1 MKISPSRINQF
12 LHQPDPKV
20 AAVLLFGPDQGLV
33 RERAEELVLT
43 VVDDLADPFRV
54 AVFTGADIKADPP
67 CLVDEAAQLS
77 MTGGRRVI
85 WVHEAID
92 GISPTFESF
101 LENGGHDNLVIA
113 EAGTLGAQSSLRK
126 LFEKS
131 SNGAS
136 IGCYEDDAKG
146 LESVIRQTLGRHGL
160 AATDEARDYLVENL
174 GSDRRVTRSELEKLA
189 LYALSGTANGD
200 GARGVGG
207 DNGGNG
213 RNHPVGLEDVTAC
226 IGDSA
231 AMSLDSVAYATASGD
246 SRGLDRAFERALM
259 EGTSPIGILRA
270 VSRHLQR
277 IQLALGLVDGGAT
290 FEKAMAGLKPQVI
303 FKFKSDFKT
312 QMKRWQKNRLVDAL
326 ELITEAE
333 IDCKTTGF
341 PAEAGCH
348 RALIRIAQAARA
360 R

>member
-1 MKISPSRINQF
+1 MKIPASRINPF
-12 LHQPDPKV
+12 LRQPDPKV

-33 RERAEELVLT
+33 RERAEALVLT

-67 CLVDEAAQLS
+67 CLADEAAQLS
-77 MTGGRRVI
+77 LTGGRRVI
-85 WVHEAID
+85 WVHEATD

-101 LENGGHDNLVIA
+101 LDNGGHDNLVIV
-113 EAGTLGAQSSLRK
+113 EAGTLGPQSSLRK

-131 SNGAS
+131 SHGAS

-146 LESVIRQTLGRHGL
+146 LEAVIRETLGRHGL
-160 AATDEARDYLVENL
+160 SPTAEARDYLVENL

-189 LYALSGTANGD
+189 LYALSGTANSD
-200 GARGVGG
+200 
-207 DNGGNG
+207 GGNG
-213 RNHPVGLEDVTAC
+213 ENRLVGLDDAMAC

-231 AMSLDSVAYATASGD
+231 AMSLDSVAYCTASGD

-259 EGTSPIGILRA
+259 EGTSPVGILRA
-270 VSRHLQR
+270 VGRHLQR
-277 IQLALGLVDGGAT
+277 IHMALGLVDGGAT
-290 FEKAMAGLKPQVI
+290 FEKAMAGLRPPII
-303 FKFKSDFKT
+303 FKFKSEFQT
-312 QMKRWQKNRLVDAL
+312 QMKRWRMSRLSGAL
-326 ELITEAE
+326 ELVTEAE

-341 PAEAGCH
+341 PAQAGCH